1 MSALWT
7 LSRGIDRLCGVLLA
21 GLGTPG
27 RGSAVPWPA
36 GPPFRFLCRGSEV
49 MVQHRLRVSARS
61 RPGPA
66 CTARGWG
73 GTGQGLCVLHEPW
86 PFVEYTR
93 PSFSSTPPS
102 CSTRR
107 TSPEHQ
113 ARPLSGTTTGYS
125 LPQTARPPLPQMPR
139 APQPSQSMRPRRRSA
154 LGDARRPP
162 TFRVALYF
170 SHITARK
177 IRVGHRGERGKEI
190 LEIAWRR
197 GRQGVRPAG

>member
-1 MSALWT
+1 MSAPWT
-7 LSRGIDRLCGVLLA
+7 LSRGTDRLCGVVVA
-21 GLGTPG
+21 GPGAPG

-36 GPPFRFLCRGSEV
+36 GPPPCGSCAGARRPWFNAGSRFRLTPAPG
-49 MVQHRLRVSARS
+49 
-61 RPGPA
+61 RP
-66 CTARGWG
+66 
-73 GTGQGLCVLHEPW
+73 VLHEGGVALARGCPYCTS
-86 PFVEYTR
+86 PG
-93 PSFSSTPPS
+93 PSWSTPDPPS
-102 CSTRR
+102 VAPHPRAVHAERR
-107 TSPEHQ
+107 QSHQ

-139 APQPSQSMRPRRRSA
+139 APKPSQSMRPRRRSA

-197 GRQGVRPAG
+197 GRQGWVS

>member
-1 MSALWT
+1 MACRAPSL
-7 LSRGIDRLCGVLLA
+7 
-21 GLGTPG
+21 
-27 RGSAVPWPA
+27 
-36 GPPFRFLCRGSEV
+36 RFLCRGAEA
-49 MVQHRLRVSARS
+49 MVQRRLQVPAHS